1 MGTIAAGVAKAG
13 AQVVLISGYD
23 GGTGAAPLSSIH
35 NAGLP
40 WELGLAETHQTL
52 IQNGLRKRVV
62 IETDGKLMSGRDV
75 AIAAILGAE
84 EFGFATAPLVTLGCV
99 MMRVCNL
106 DTCPMGVATQNPE
119 LRKRFVGKPE
129 YVENFMRFIAMEL
142 REYMAK
148 LGVRTVDE
156 LVGRTDLLKKKEELS
171 GAARRID
178 LSKILYREENVTFDP
193 SAQYDFKLEKT
204 KDEAVLLKDK
214 AVLEALE
221 KGKKARISAHIGNTD
236 RTFAT
241 LLGAQLTRLH
251 HNGLEEDTI
260 TIDCQGAGG
269 QSFGAFIPKGLTLD
283 LVGDANDYLGK
294 GLSGGKIIVKA
305 PKDAGYDPHE
315 NIIVGNVA
323 LYGAT
328 SGQTYIAGMAGERF
342 CVRNSGAIAVVEGVG
357 EHGCEYMTGGRA
369 VILGTTGKNFAAG
382 MSGGVAYVY
391 DEDNKLYRNLNK
403 GMVLMEKVENKT
415 DREEL
420 RSILE
425 KHLHYTGSKKAE
437 QILANFEENLMK
449 FKKIIPEDYKKL
461 MGLTVMYEEQGM
473 SREDAQIEAFYA
485 ATGNK

>member
-1 MGTIAAGVAKAG
+1 M
-13 AQVVLISGYD
+13 
-23 GGTGAAPLSSIH
+23 
-35 NAGLP
+35 
-40 WELGLAETHQTL
+40 
-52 IQNGLRKRVV
+52 
-62 IETDGKLMSGRDV
+62 
-75 AIAAILGAE
+75 
-84 EFGFATAPLVTLGCV
+84 
-99 MMRVCNL
+99 
-106 DTCPMGVATQNPE
+106 
-119 LRKRFVGKPE
+119 
-129 YVENFMRFIAMEL
+129 
-142 REYMAK
+142 
-148 LGVRTVDE
+148 
-156 LVGRTDLLKKKEELS
+156 
-171 GAARRID
+171 
-178 LSKILYREENVTFDP
+178 
-193 SAQYDFKLEKT
+193 
-204 KDEAVLLKDK
+204 
-214 AVLEALE
+214 
-221 KGKKARISAHIGNTD
+221 
-236 RTFAT
+236 
-241 LLGAQLTRLH
+241 
-251 HNGLEEDTI
+251 
-260 TIDCQGAGG
+260 
-269 QSFGAFIPKGLTLD
+269 TLD

-328 SGQTYIAGMAGERF
+328 SGETYIAGMAGERF